1 MPQIQSAAIVV
12 PRALVATMIINGS
25 LAFAMIISLF
35 FCVTNL
41 DEALGASDTMFY
53 PFLEVFRTAVRSRT
67 GACVMAG
74 LILVLNI
81 ASSVGIYAS
90 ASRMLWSFAR
100 DKGVPFHQYLVK
112 VSVLFYLRA
121 IPG

>member
-1 MPQIQSAAIVV
+1 
-12 PRALVATMIINGS
+12 
-25 LAFAMIISLF
+25 MIISLF
-35 FCVTNL
+35 FCVANL
-41 DEALGASDTMFY
+41 DEALAASDTMFY

-74 LILVLNI
+74 LILILNI

-100 DKGVPFHQYLVK
+100 DKGVPFHKWLVK
-112 VSVLFYLRA
+112 VRVLFFWQSC
-121 IPG
+121 PDKHVV